1 MSVRLVVKKVR
12 LIRNQDVRRLL
23 VGTPSSDEDICA
35 IFELKDE
42 FLVFQSATVHNL
54 ERGFD
59 WVYQHPK
66 LTSIEMVTHRLSKK
80 ERKEGY
86 EEYQLLE
93 TSKTEKDVQKEID
106 ALFKNPSSH

>member
-1 MSVRLVVKKVR
+1 MKKIKV
-12 LIRNQDVRRLL
+12 IRNQDVKRLL
-23 VGTPSSDEDICA
+23 VGTPSRNEDIYA
-35 IFELKDE
+35 IFELDNE
-42 FLVFQSATVHNL
+42 FLIFQSATIHNL

-66 LTSIEMVTHRLSKK
+66 LTSIEMVTHKLAEK

-93 TSKTEKDVQKEID
+93 TSKAEKDVQKEID

>member
-1 MSVRLVVKKVR
+1 MKKIRV
-12 LIRNQDVRRLL
+12 IRNQDVMRLL
-23 VGTPSSDEDICA
+23 VGTPSRNEDIYA
-35 IFELKDE
+35 VFELKDE
-42 FLVFQSATVHNL
+42 FLVFQSATIHNL

-66 LTSIEMVTHRLSKK
+66 LTSIEMVTHRLRKG

-93 TSKTEKDVQKEID
+93 TTKTEKDVQKEID
-106 ALFKNPSSH
+106 ALFKNPTLH